1 MESNMMTFEKRQ
13 KDLFLIFISTFP
25 EKSGQAVAKKNKSR
39 ECANEE
45 LLIMTT
51 PYYSSLISALAAQNK
66 NYE

>member
-1 MESNMMTFEKRQ
+1 MENNLKYTERKQRN
-13 KDLFLIFISTFP
+13 LFHLFISAF
-25 EKSGQAVAKKNKSR
+25 AAKKNKSR